1 MSFTETMELVV
12 KLFELLGVGVILVGL
27 LMAAIQA
34 IVLIAH
40 RNGHLAY
47 ERVRATFGRSILLG
61 LELLVAGDIIRTVTV
76 DQTLDNLL
84 VLGLLVLIRTFL
96 SWSLEVEIDGRWPW
110 QSSTARKPVPQD
122 EQTRP

>member
-1 MSFTETMELVV
+1 MSFVELMELVV
-12 KLFELLGVGVILVGL
+12 RGFELLGVGVILVGL
-27 LMAAIQA
+27 LMAAVQA
-34 IVLIAH
+34 AVLISH
-40 RNGHLAY
+40 GNGHLAY

-76 DQTLDNLL
+76 DQTLENLL

-110 QSSTARKPVPQD
+110 QAAKAKQPNPPES
-122 EQTRP
+122 